1 MPKRA
6 LQERGAAAILL
17 ASLVLATTPIVAQ
30 PSPAPVREGVLS
42 GPASTAP
49 QVSVRAPEN
58 AAVGEVIVQLE
69 RDAFVADGITRV
81 AVNVELRNRKGELL
95 TEAATVTIESTARVL
110 LPGAQTDETGPA
122 ALDRDKITPGVQ
134 LRVEGGRATFWLL
147 APATPQDVKLRVT
160 AGEATAEG
168 LVTFNPELREM
179 LAVGLVEGIISLKR
193 KGPDT
198 IQPVRTNDGFEQE
211 LRGWS
216 QRFSDDKGG
225 YGVRAALFLK
235 GKIKGDALL
244 TLAYDSDK
252 YETDARKRLL
262 TDVRPDEYYP
272 VYGDSSIKGYDAVSA
287 SKLYVRIDKN
297 KHYLLYG
304 DFQTSANFTPLTGGR
319 LVAPLRLRDLGQYS
333 RTLTGVRGHVEN
345 ERGFASG
352 FATRDTLKQVVEE
365 YASNGTSG
373 PYAVRNNSAIAGTDK
388 VEIITRDR
396 NNPSIVLAVEPLVR
410 LTDYVFEPFSGRIL
424 LNRSVPSRDANG
436 NPLSIRI
443 TYEVDQG
450 GEAFWLFGVDG
461 QLKLGPQAELGGALI
476 EDRNT
481 LSPYRLGSVNTGLR
495 FGENTQLV
503 AEFAR
508 SEGRYNTGVGVDI
521 NLTPGLNSVVGD
533 ASGNAARVALEHK
546 GEKTDIRASFGRSD
560 KTFDNP
566 AASFNGGRGDAG
578 VRAAHKLTDTV
589 TLFGEAVRSEDRVAD
604 GERTG
609 AQLGAAFKLTEKL
622 TVDVAVKRM
631 EENGKPVSP
640 GATVPPNPSSG
651 TGTAGSPLTPSGGF
665 FGTGADAINPNTGTA
680 ILSPTTGAANTGAG
694 TPLDATTLQLGAQYK
709 ATERTTLAGEVEHD
723 IEGDNKR
730 RVALGLGYRI
740 AERTRLYGKYET
752 QQGLASIY
760 SLDPADRSTT
770 FVFGADTTYAP
781 GAQFYS
787 EYRLR
792 DALND
797 SLTARDAQ
805 LASGLRNTW
814 SVSPGVTWVTGAE
827 YLKVLDGGG
836 QQAYSLVGGLDYTA
850 DPLWKGLAR
859 LEWRRLEDDLRTPTF
874 NEAQDSYLSTLSA
887 ARKLSRDWTLLARN
901 YLLYTDLAVGNR
913 VQDRVQVGFA
923 WRPTDTNRFN
933 ALAKYE
939 YRYER
944 DTSGQPTAA
953 VGTLALPVKRDVH
966 IVSTHADYHP
976 SRPWW
981 MTGRFAAKTVNELI
995 YAGAEDRYTAYLL
1008 SGRVVYDIT
1017 ENWDL
1022 GVLAAGLFS
1031 PQGRSRQTAYG
1042 LEVGYLLKT
1051 NLWLS
1056 VGFNVTGFSD
1066 RDLTAAE
1073 YTNQGAFIRL
1083 RFKFDENLFRGKD
1096 REINR
1101 ALDRQ

>member
-1 MPKRA
+1 MR
-6 LQERGAAAILL
+6 RVDILL
-17 ASLVLATTPIVAQ
+17 GLATASVAVGLNAQ
-30 PSPAPVREGVLS
+30 PSAVPVRNGVLS
-42 GPASTAP
+42 GPASNAP
-49 QVSVRAPEN
+49 QVSARAPEN

-81 AVNVELRNRKGELL
+81 AVNVELRNRKNELL
-95 TEAATVTIESTARVL
+95 TDAATITIDSAARVL
-110 LPGAQTDETGPA
+110 LPGAQTDELGPGA
-122 ALDRDKITPGVQ
+122 IDRDKVTPGVQ

-168 LVTFNPELREM
+168 VVTFNPELREM

-193 KGPDT
+193 KGPAT
-198 IQPVRTNDGFEQE
+198 IQPVRSNDGFEQE
-211 LRGWS
+211 LRGWA
-216 QRFSDDKGG
+216 QRFSSDKGS
-225 YGVRAALFLK
+225 YGVRGALFLK

-287 SKLYVRIDKN
+287 SKLYVRVDKN

-319 LVAPLRLRDLGQYS
+319 MVAPLRLRDLGQYS
-333 RTLTGVRGHVEN
+333 RTLTGARVHTENDRGYASA
-345 ERGFASG
+345 FAS
-352 FATRDTLKQVVEE
+352 RDTLKQVIEE

-396 NNPSIVLAVEPLVR
+396 NNLSIVLAVEPLIR

-424 LNRSVPSRDANG
+424 LNRPLASRDANG

-450 GEAFWLFGVDG
+450 GEAFWLFGADG
-461 QLKLGPQAELGGALI
+461 QFKLNANAEIGGALI
-476 EDRNT
+476 TDRNE
-481 LSPYRLGSVNTGLR
+481 LSPYRLGSVNTGVR
-495 FGENTQLV
+495 IGPNTQLV

-508 SEGRYNTGVGVDI
+508 SEGRYNTGTGLDT

-533 ASGNAARVALEHK
+533 SSGNAARFALEHK
-546 GEKTDIRASFGRSD
+546 DEKTDVRASIGRSD

-578 VRAAHKLTDTV
+578 LRAAHKLTDTV

-604 GERTG
+604 GDRTG
-609 AQLGAAFKLTEKL
+609 AQLGAAFKVTEKL

-631 EENGKPVSP
+631 EENGKPVAP
-640 GATVPPNPSSG
+640 GATIPPNPSSN
-651 TGTAGSPLTPSGGF
+651 TGTASSPLTPSGGF
-665 FGTGADAINPNTGTA
+665 FGTGANGINPNTGTT
-680 ILSPTTGAANTGAG
+680 ILNPNTSTANTGAG
-694 TPLDATTLQLGAQYK
+694 TPLDATTVQLGAQYQ
-709 ATERTTLAGEVEHD
+709 ATERTALAGEVEHD
-723 IEGDNKR
+723 ITGDNKR
-730 RVALGLGYRI
+730 RATLGLGYRI
-740 AERTRLYGKYET
+740 AERSRLYGKFET
-752 QQGLASIY
+752 QHGLASIY
-760 SLDPADRSTT
+760 SLDPADRSTS
-770 FVFGADTTYAP
+770 FILGADTTYAP

-792 DALND
+792 DAVGD
-797 SLTARDAQ
+797 AFTARDAQ

-814 SVSPGVTWVTGAE
+814 SVSPGVNWVTGAE

-836 QQAYSLVGGLDYTA
+836 QQAYALLGGLDYTA
-850 DPLWKGLAR
+850 DPLWKGAAR
-859 LEWRRLEDDLRTPTF
+859 LEWRRLEDDQRTLTF
-874 NEAQDSYLSTLSA
+874 NEAQDSYLSTLTA

-901 YLLYTDLAVGNR
+901 YMLFTDLAVGNR

-923 WRPTDTNRFN
+923 WRPTDTNRIN

-944 DTSGQPTAA
+944 DTSGLPTAA
-953 VGTLALPVKRDVH
+953 VGTLALPVRRDVH
-966 IVSTHADYHP
+966 IISTHADYHP

-981 MTGRFAAKTVNELI
+981 MTGRFAAKTVSETI
-995 YAGAEDRYTAYLL
+995 YAPPAERYSAYLL
-1008 SGRVVYDIT
+1008 AGRAVYDIT

-1022 GVLAAGLFS
+1022 GVLVAGLFS

-1042 LEVGYLLKT
+1042 LEAGYLLKT

-1073 YTNQGAFIRL
+1073 YTNQGAFVRL
-1083 RFKFDENLFRGKD
+1083 RFKFDENLLRGND
-1096 REINR
+1096 PEINR
-1101 ALDRQ
+1101 ALDRK